1 MGSAPKYWGYLVEAD
16 KNPSVIFEQLL
27 VSIANYI
34 VRLRFVL
41 DATCFDSYAQE
52 AKLTSTVES
61 TDSSMGCQ
69 LSDPNQAGRLLSTCW
84 RGL

>member
-1 MGSAPKYWGYLVEAD
+1 MGSAPKYWGFLIEAD

-41 DATCFDSYAQE
+41 FATGSDPDAPE
-52 AKLTSTVES
+52 PKLTSTVES
-61 TDSSMGCQ
+61 TDSSMACQ
-69 LSDPNQAGRLLSTCW
+69 LPDPRQAGGFLSTCW
-84 RGL
+84 RRL